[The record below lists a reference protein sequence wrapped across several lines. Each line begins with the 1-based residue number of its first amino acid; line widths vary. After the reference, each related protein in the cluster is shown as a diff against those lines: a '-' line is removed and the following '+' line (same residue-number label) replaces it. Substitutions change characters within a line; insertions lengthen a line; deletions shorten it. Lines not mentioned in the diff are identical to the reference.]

1 MPELK
6 RNIFLLI
13 GAVLVILFLVLTKK
27 ARKVMNKGIQVQGV
41 VFDIVS
47 GSTDQAITQ
56 HPVIRFLTI
65 SNVWI
70 TEPYYTS
77 TFPVS
82 LKKGQTVTVVYS
94 PRDPKNFIIKPEG
107 IALYLPLGMLMLGS
121 VFLIAGVYKL
131 LRP

>member
-6 RNIFLLI
+6 RNVFLLI

-65 SNVWI
+65 NNVWI

-82 LKKGQTVTVVYS
+82 LKKGQTVKVVYS
-94 PRDPKNFIIKPEG
+94 PRDPKSFIIKPEG
-107 IALYLPLGMLMLGS
+107 IALYLPLGILMLGS

>member
-1 MPELK
+1 
-6 RNIFLLI
+6 
-13 GAVLVILFLVLTKK
+13 
-27 ARKVMNKGIQVQGV
+27 MNKGIQVQGV

-56 HPVIRFLTI
+56 HPVIHFLTLN
-65 SNVWI
+65 NVWI
-70 TEPYYTS
+70 TEPYYSS

-82 LKKGQTVTVVYS
+82 LKKGQTVKVVYS

-107 IALYLPLGMLMLGS
+107 IGLYLPLAILMLGS

>member
-1 MPELK
+1 MI
-6 RNIFLLI
+6 IFLL
-13 GAVLVILFLVLTKK
+13 LTKK

-41 VFDIVS
+41 VLDIIS
-47 GSTDQAITQ
+47 GSTDQAITK

-82 LKKGQTVTVVYS
+82 LKKGQTVKIVYS
-94 PRDPKNFIIKPEG
+94 QRDPKNFIIKPEG
-107 IALYLPLGMLMLGS
+107 IALYLPLAMLMLGS
-121 VFLIAGVYKL
+121 LFLIAGVYKL

>member
-1 MPELK
+1 M
-6 RNIFLLI
+6 
-13 GAVLVILFLVLTKK
+13 ILFLVLTKK

-41 VFDIVS
+41 VYDIVS

-56 HPVIRFLTI
+56 HPVIRFLTTN
-65 SNVWI
+65 NVWI

-82 LKKGQTVTVVYS
+82 LKKGQTVKVVYS
-94 PRDPKNFIIKPEG
+94 PRDPQNFIIKPEG
-107 IALYLPLGMLMLGS
+107 IALYLPLGILMLGS

>member
-6 RNIFLLI
+6 RNVFLLI

-47 GSTDQAITQ
+47 GSADQAITK

-65 SNVWI
+65 NNVWI

-82 LKKGQTVTVVYS
+82 LKKGQTVKVVYS

-107 IALYLPLGMLMLGS
+107 IALYLPLGILMLGS

>member
-6 RNIFLLI
+6 RNVFLLI

>member
-6 RNIFLLI
+6 RNVFLII

-56 HPVIRFLTI
+56 HPVIRFLTLN
-65 SNVWI
+65 NVWI

-82 LKKGQTVTVVYS
+82 LKKGQTVKVVYS

-107 IALYLPLGMLMLGS
+107 IALYLPLAILMLGS
-121 VFLIAGVYKL
+121 LFLITGVYKL

>member
-1 MPELK
+1 
-6 RNIFLLI
+6 
-13 GAVLVILFLVLTKK
+13 VILFLVLTKK